1 MLNRIIKFS
10 LENRIL
16 ILVLAVLLVIAGL
29 YSTAKTEVDVF
40 PDLNAPTVVI
50 MTEAGG
56 MASEEV
62 GSQRQHRRAPRALS
76 VYPRLLCRLGRV

>member
-50 MTEAGG
+50 IPKLA
-56 MASEEV
+56 AWPARKSN
-62 GSQRQHRRAPRALS
+62 SW
-76 VYPRLLCRLGRV
+76 

>member
-56 MASEEV
+56 MARSTA
-62 GSQRQHRRAPRALS
+62 APACAACARSLPTASLS
-76 VYPRLLCRLGRV
+76 SG

>member
-29 YSTAKTEVDVF
+29 YSTAKTACARS
-40 PDLNAPTVVI
+40 LPT
-50 MTEAGG
+50 
-56 MASEEV
+56 AS
-62 GSQRQHRRAPRALS
+62 LS
-76 VYPRLLCRLGRV
+76 SG